1 MRAIRRPLWIIGFAV
16 YISSN
21 VFGSVFQIGALP
33 IVVLAPLGGVS
44 LLWNSLLAHF
54 LLGEGFS
61 NSMMAG
67 TVLIATGA
75 VLIAV
80 FGVVPEEYHDL
91 DDLLRL
97 WAREPFV
104 VFFTLVCLS
113 VTITLV
119 TAHVAAWRTRDRGVK
134 LAIES
139 DTTEP
144 LLPLAPR
151 SDPAEQPNGANG
163 VAIAKPNHVHDP
175 TQPQPQPKQKPKLK
189 LKSVHFDT
197 TSRSRTLIGLAFAAA
212 SGTLSGLCLVLAK
225 AAVELVI
232 TTIEYWRTGRG
243 SNEFTR
249 PQTWFLVL
257 GLAVA
262 AVLQLVYLNYSLTF
276 ASPALVCPLAFC
288 FYNLA
293 SIFDGLVFYDQLG
306 RLSPHQ
312 IVLVTLGTAVLLVG
326 VWAVSSA
333 QPEGVEL
340 GTFADEWEEEALCD
354 EPECTE
360 HEELVRSPTGA
371 NYDAAPCPAS
381 PTHRRRSRYG
391 TLREYQR
398 APAGFAFG
406 IGAASP
412 GFALR
417 SNSLGSAGEGLQL
430 RRARSQSAG
439 QEGTVGLAGLG
450 VRTNSPLSPRRS
462 EEARGHSPFS
472 LRSEVEAGCR
482 GTGGGGGGA
491 AEGQIGLGHPTNQ
504 PAPSRRRREP
514 SQHADEVEPQV
525 TGWSRWLPDFGGRIR
540 L

>member
-1 MRAIRRPLWIIGFAV
+1 MQDELKPPEERVRAIRRPLWIAGFAV
-16 YISSN
+16 YITSN

-61 NSMMAG
+61 PSMMAG

-80 FGVVPEEYHDL
+80 FGVVPDENHSL

-104 VFFTLVCLS
+104 VFFTLVCLA
-113 VTITLV
+113 VAVTLV
-119 TAHVAAWRTRDRGVK
+119 AAHVAAWRTRDRGVR
-134 LAIES
+134 LAVES

-144 LLPLAPR
+144 LIPI
-151 SDPAEQPNGANG
+151 PARGHRAVPVPVQN
-163 VAIAKPNHVHDP
+163 K
-175 TQPQPQPKQKPKLK
+175 
-189 LKSVHFDT
+189 VHFSTQFKDKEERALRT
-197 TSRSRTLIGLAFAAA
+197 RTLVGLAFAAA

-257 GLAVA
+257 GLATA
-262 AVLQLVYLNYSLTF
+262 AVLQLVYLNYSLAF

-293 SIFDGLVFYDQLG
+293 SIFDGLVFYDQFG
-306 RLSPHQ
+306 RLSAHQ
-312 IVLVTLGTAVLLVG
+312 VVLVTLGTAVLLVG
-326 VWAVSSA
+326 VWVVSNA

-360 HEELVRSPTGA
+360 HEELVRSPDA
-371 NYDAAPCPAS
+371 YDPPPS

-391 TLREYQR
+391 TLHEYQR

-417 SNSLGSAGEGLQL
+417 SNSLTSAEGVQL
-430 RRARSQSAG
+430 RRARSQS
-439 QEGTVGLAGLG
+439 EGGHA
-450 VRTNSPLSPRRS
+450 SPLSPR
-462 EEARGHSPFS
+462 
-472 LRSEVEAGCR
+472 
-482 GTGGGGGGA
+482 GA
-491 AEGQIGLGHPTNQ
+491 ASAASAAVAAARAAASAAATATATGAAGATEAAGAETHPTHQ
-504 PAPSRRRREP
+504 PPTHQLRRVPS
-514 SQHADEVEPQV
+514 HHGDEVDPDALPRP
-525 TGWSRWLPDFGGRIR
+525 RWRLWPFARIR

>member
-1 MRAIRRPLWIIGFAV
+1 MRALRRPLWIIGFLV

-61 NSMMAG
+61 NAMMAG

-80 FGVVPEEYHDL
+80 FGVVPDENHSL

-104 VFFTLVCLS
+104 VFFTLVCLA
-113 VTITLV
+113 VTVTLV
-119 TAHVAAWRTRDRGVK
+119 SAHVVAWRTRDKGIK
-134 LAIES
+134 LAVES

-144 LLPLAPR
+144 LILTAR
-151 SDPAEQPNGANG
+151 GEQPN
-163 VAIAKPNHVHDP
+163 
-175 TQPQPQPKQKPKLK
+175 
-189 LKSVHFDT
+189 KSVHFAPSKSEEDVNRT
-197 TSRSRTLIGLAFAAA
+197 RTLVGLAFAAA

-249 PQTWFLVL
+249 SQTWFLVL
-257 GLAVA
+257 GLATA

-293 SIFDGLVFYDQLG
+293 SIFDGLVFYDQFG
-306 RLSPHQ
+306 RLSAHQ

-326 VWAVSSA
+326 VWAVSNA
-333 QPEGVEL
+333 QPEGVEV

-360 HEELVRSPTGA
+360 HEELVRSPDGA
-371 NYDAAPCPAS
+371 HGGVSPYGGAYDPPPS

-391 TLREYQR
+391 TLHEYQR

-417 SNSLGSAGEGLQL
+417 SNSLSGGEGVQL
-430 RRARSQSAG
+430 RRARSQS
-439 QEGTVGLAGLG
+439 EGPEA
-450 VRTNSPLSPRRS
+450 SPLSPRGAAS
-462 EEARGHSPFS
+462 AASAAALAALS
-472 LRSEVEAGCR
+472 ATTAASAAAAAGA
-482 GTGGGGGGA
+482 GTGVGGA
-491 AEGQIGLGHPTNQ
+491 EPHPTEQ
-504 PAPSRRRREP
+504 EPRTRHTREP
-514 SQHADEVEPQV
+514 STHQDEVQQP
-525 TGWSRWLPDFGGRIR
+525 SRWR
-540 L
+540 LFRRVRL

>member
-1 MRAIRRPLWIIGFAV
+1 MQDELKPPEERVRALRRPLWIIGFLV

-61 NSMMAG
+61 NAMMAG

-80 FGVVPEEYHDL
+80 FGVVPDENHSL

-104 VFFTLVCLS
+104 VFFTLVCLA
-113 VTITLV
+113 VTVTLV
-119 TAHVAAWRTRDRGVK
+119 SAHVVAWRTRDRGIK
-134 LAIES
+134 LAVES

-144 LLPLAPR
+144 LIPLARGGEAP
-151 SDPAEQPNGANG
+151 
-163 VAIAKPNHVHDP
+163 V
-175 TQPQPQPKQKPKLK
+175 QKA
-189 LKSVHFDT
+189 VHFT
-197 TSRSRTLIGLAFAAA
+197 TPTEERVNRTRTLVGLAFAAA

-232 TTIEYWRTGRG
+232 TTIEYWRTGKG

-257 GLAVA
+257 GLATA

-293 SIFDGLVFYDQLG
+293 SIFDGLVFYDQFG
-306 RLSPHQ
+306 RLSAHQ

-326 VWAVSSA
+326 VWAVSNA
-333 QPEGVEL
+333 QPEGVEV

-360 HEELVRSPTGA
+360 HEELVRSPETYV
-371 NYDAAPCPAS
+371 YDPPPS

-391 TLREYQR
+391 TLHEYQR

-417 SNSLGSAGEGLQL
+417 SNSLSGGEGVQL
-430 RRARSQSAG
+430 RRARSQS
-439 QEGTVGLAGLG
+439 EGPEGHAAHAA
-450 VRTNSPLSPRRS
+450 SPLSPRGASAAASAAAIAASAAAASAVR
-462 EEARGHSPFS
+462 
-472 LRSEVEAGCR
+472 AGAV
-482 GTGGGGGGA
+482 G
-491 AEGQIGLGHPTNQ
+491 EGVAQEPHPTEQ
-504 PAPSRRRREP
+504 EPRTRHTREP
-514 SQHADEVEPQV
+514 SAHGDEVQPSP
-525 TGWSRWLPDFGGRIR
+525 GWKLRLPWKKIR